1 MQGVLAY
8 TAPILSLTPLPHL
21 SSCQPLLVAMV
32 TALPLIRGLVNIP
45 LPSLSLS
52 PAQGSRSRGGNRRK
66 HTQASSL
73 CPPVPAE
80 PTAAPLP
87 RKAPSARPTRPGAGF
102 SVPTLTMLEMLRVL
116 AGFSMTISVVM
127 WPSTASVISST
138 VQLMDG
144 S

>member
-1 MQGVLAY
+1 M
-8 TAPILSLTPLPHL
+8 
-21 SSCQPLLVAMV
+21 
-32 TALPLIRGLVNIP
+32 
-45 LPSLSLS
+45 
-52 PAQGSRSRGGNRRK
+52 
-66 HTQASSL
+66 QASSL
-73 CPPVPAE
+73 CPTVPEE

-102 SVPTLTMLEMLRVL
+102 SVSTLTMLEMLRVL